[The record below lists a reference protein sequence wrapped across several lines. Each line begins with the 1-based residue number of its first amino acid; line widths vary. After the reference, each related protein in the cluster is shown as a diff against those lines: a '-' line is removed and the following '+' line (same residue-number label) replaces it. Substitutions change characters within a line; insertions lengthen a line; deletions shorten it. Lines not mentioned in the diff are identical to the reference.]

1 MTQVL
6 IYFLTNQTN
15 FLMISYST
23 YMMLDSSLNAHKMNY
38 NWIPKKKKNLTK
50 KNINKQKPEFQVL
63 VKGN

>member
-1 MTQVL
+1 MAQFL

-38 NWIPKKKKNLTK
+38 NWIIKKKKKL
-50 KNINKQKPEFQVL
+50 NKEKY
-63 VKGN
+63 K